1 MVAAIP
7 ALMNDKFRALLPND
21 LCNFNSTSVYL
32 ATVKNMKTLLNRIY
46 SDYLMPSRLG
56 QYDALLQSAA
66 DAGYRQLS
74 VREFLRPAPP
84 AGRPPTLVHRH
95 DIDSDPR
102 TAAKM
107 FALEARQGVTASYY
121 FRLST
126 LDFGLMREI
135 EAYGSE
141 ASYHFEE
148 VADFAKRH
156 HIKDPAVVRSRFPA
170 IRAQFHQNVERIEN
184 ALSRKLVTVAS
195 HGDFANRRLN
205 VINHE
210 ILEDQAFRAR
220 CGITCETYDAALL
233 GQFDLYISDRPHPV
247 YFHPMAPEAALGR
260 YRCICLLT
268 HPVQWETNW
277 RESTRCNVRRLVEGL
292 AW

>member
-1 MVAAIP
+1 
-7 ALMNDKFRALLPND
+7 MN
-21 LCNFNSTSVYL
+21 
-32 ATVKNMKTLLNRIY
+32 TLLNRLY

-56 QYDALLQSAA
+56 QYEDLVRAA
-66 DAGYRQLS
+66 KDLGYDQLS
-74 VREFLRPAPP
+74 LREFLCPPP
-84 AGRPPTLVHRH
+84 AGGRGLTMVHRH
-95 DIDSDPR
+95 DIDSDVR

-107 FALEARQGVTASYY
+107 FAIEVRHGITASYY

-156 HIKDPAVVRSRFPA
+156 HIRDADVLRSRFPA
-170 IRAQFHQNVERIEN
+170 IRVQFRQNLERIER
-184 ALSRKLVTVAS
+184 ALRRKLTTVAS
-195 HGDFANRRLN
+195 HGDFANRRLA

-210 ILEDQAFRAR
+210 ILQDSAFRER
-220 CGITCETYDAALL
+220 CGIVCEAYDRELL
-233 GQFDLYISDRPHPV
+233 DQFDLYISDRPYPV
-247 YFHPMAPEAALGR
+247 YFHPLDPASALGR
-260 YRCICLLT
+260 YRCVCLLT

>member
-1 MVAAIP
+1 
-7 ALMNDKFRALLPND
+7 
-21 LCNFNSTSVYL
+21 
-32 ATVKNMKTLLNRIY
+32 MKTLLNRLY
-46 SDYLMPSRLG
+46 GDYLMPSRLG
-56 QYDALLQSAA
+56 KYEDLLRAAKDLGYD
-66 DAGYRQLS
+66 QLS
-74 VREFLRPAPP
+74 LREFLCPPP
-84 AGRPPTLVHRH
+84 AEGRGLTMVHRH
-95 DIDSDPR
+95 DIDSDVR

-107 FALEARQGVTASYY
+107 FAIEVKHGITASYY

-126 LDFGLMREI
+126 LDYGLMREI

-156 HIKDPAVVRSRFPA
+156 HIHDADVLRSRFPA
-170 IRAQFHQNVERIEN
+170 IRVQFRHNLERIER
-184 ALSRKLVTVAS
+184 ALRRKLVTVAS
-195 HGDFANRRLN
+195 PGDFANRRLD

-210 ILEDQAFRAR
+210 ILQDAEFRAR
-220 CGITCETYDAALL
+220 CGIACEAYDPDLL
-233 GQFDLYISDRPHPV
+233 AQFDLYISDRPYPV
-247 YFHPMAPEAALGR
+247 YFHPLDPMSALGR
-260 YRCICLLT
+260 YRCVCLLT